1 MNWFSLHKRK
11 LIFFIVFFLICGS
24 SSIWMSFLFLEVG
37 LKDITIGLITIAIA
51 SVCASAEKV
60 LEIVR
65 TQQQIDN
72 EDIIG
77 LAAVVIPLLISI
89 IVVGVLKK
97 SEAFACGLSI
107 IVYVSYCGLWWYQNR
122 DNKTLEENSNVLGGA
137 VEQFKK

>member
-37 LKDITIGLITIAIA
+37 IKDVAIGLITIAIA
-51 SVCASAEKV
+51 SVCASAERV

-65 TQQQIDN
+65 TQRRIDN

-89 IVVGVLKK
+89 IVVGILKK
-97 SEAFACGLSI
+97 SELLAFGLSVI
-107 IVYVSYCGLWWYQNR
+107 IYISYCILWWYQNR
-122 DNKTLEENSNVLGGA
+122 EKEIFEEPTSALGGKI
-137 VEQFKK
+137 Q

>member
-1 MNWFSLHKRK
+1 MSWFRLHKRK

-51 SVCASAEKV
+51 SVCASAERV

-65 TQQQIDN
+65 IPRRIDN

-97 SEAFACGLSI
+97 SELFACALSV
-107 IVYVSYCGLWWYQNR
+107 IVYISYCILWWYQNR
-122 DNKTLEENSNVLGGA
+122 EKEIFEEPTSALGGKI
-137 VEQFKK
+137 Q

>member
-1 MNWFSLHKRK
+1 MSWFSLHKRK

-51 SVCASAEKV
+51 SVCASAERV
-60 LEIVR
+60 LEIVHIQR
-65 TQQQIDN
+65 RIGN

-97 SEAFACGLSI
+97 SELFACILSV
-107 IVYVSYCGLWWYQNR
+107 IVYISYCILWWYQNR
-122 DNKTLEENSNVLGGA
+122 EKEIFEEPTSALGGKI
-137 VEQFKK
+137 Q

>member
-1 MNWFSLHKRK
+1 MNCFSLHKRK

-37 LKDITIGLITIAIA
+37 LKDVAIGLITIAIA
-51 SVCASAEKV
+51 SVCASAERV

-65 TQQQIDN
+65 TQRRIDN

-89 IVVGVLKK
+89 IVVGILKK
-97 SEAFACGLSI
+97 SELLAFGLSV
-107 IVYVSYCGLWWYQNR
+107 IVYILYCILWWYQNR
-122 DNKTLEENSNVLGGA
+122 EKEIFEEPTSALGGKI
-137 VEQFKK
+137 Q

>member
-37 LKDITIGLITIAIA
+37 LKDVAIGLITIAIA
-51 SVCASAEKV
+51 SVCASAERV
-60 LEIVR
+60 LEIVC
-65 TQQQIDN
+65 TQRRIDN

-89 IVVGVLKK
+89 IVVGILKK
-97 SEAFACGLSI
+97 SELLAFGLSVI
-107 IVYVSYCGLWWYQNR
+107 IYISYCILWWYQNR
-122 DNKTLEENSNVLGGA
+122 EKEIFEEPTSALGGKI
-137 VEQFKK
+137 Q

>member
-1 MNWFSLHKRK
+1 MNCFSLHKRK

-37 LKDITIGLITIAIA
+37 LKDVAIGLITIAIA
-51 SVCASAEKV
+51 SVCASAERV

-65 TQQQIDN
+65 TQRRIDN

-89 IVVGVLKK
+89 IVVGILKK
-97 SEAFACGLSI
+97 SELLAFGLSV
-107 IVYVSYCGLWWYQNR
+107 IVYISYCILWWYQNR
-122 DNKTLEENSNVLGGA
+122 EKEIFEEPTNALGGKI
-137 VEQFKK
+137 Q

>member
-65 TQQQIDN
+65 AQQQIDN

-97 SEAFACGLSI
+97 SEALAFGVSI

-137 VEQFKK
+137 TEQFKK

>member
-37 LKDITIGLITIAIA
+37 LKDVTIGLITIAIA
-51 SVCASAEKV
+51 SVCASAERV

-65 TQQQIDN
+65 TQRQIDN

-97 SEAFACGLSI
+97 SELFACVLSV
-107 IVYVSYCGLWWYQNR
+107 IVYISYCILWWYQNR
-122 DNKTLEENSNVLGGA
+122 EKEIFEEPTSALGGKI
-137 VEQFKK
+137 Q

>member
-37 LKDITIGLITIAIA
+37 LKDVAIGLITIAIA
-51 SVCASAEKV
+51 SVCASAERV

-65 TQQQIDN
+65 TQRRIDN

-89 IVVGVLKK
+89 IVVGILKK
-97 SEAFACGLSI
+97 SEILAFGLSV
-107 IVYVSYCGLWWYQNR
+107 IVYISYCILWWYQNR
-122 DNKTLEENSNVLGGA
+122 EKEIFEEPTSALGG
-137 VEQFKK
+137 KIL

>member
-1 MNWFSLHKRK
+1 MSWFSLHKRK

-51 SVCASAEKV
+51 SVCASAERV
-60 LEIVR
+60 LEVVHIQR
-65 TQQQIDN
+65 RIGN

-97 SEAFACGLSI
+97 SELFACILSV
-107 IVYVSYCGLWWYQNR
+107 IVYISYCILWWYQNR
-122 DNKTLEENSNVLGGA
+122 EKEIFEEPTSALGGKI
-137 VEQFKK
+137 Q

>member
-1 MNWFSLHKRK
+1 MNCFSLHKRK

-37 LKDITIGLITIAIA
+37 LKDVAIGLITIAIA
-51 SVCASAEKV
+51 SVCASAERV

-65 TQQQIDN
+65 TQRRIDN

-89 IVVGVLKK
+89 IVVGILKK
-97 SEAFACGLSI
+97 SELLAFGLSV
-107 IVYVSYCGLWWYQNR
+107 IVYISYCILWWYQNR
-122 DNKTLEENSNVLGGA
+122 EKEIFEEPTSALGGKI
-137 VEQFKK
+137 Q

>member
-65 TQQQIDN
+65 AQQQIDN

-97 SEAFACGLSI
+97 SEALAFGVSI

-122 DNKTLEENSNVLGGA
+122 DNKTLEENSNVLGGTT
-137 VEQFKK
+137 EQFKK

>member
-11 LIFFIVFFLICGS
+11 LIFFIVFFLIYGS

-51 SVCASAEKV
+51 SVYASAERV

-65 TQQQIDN
+65 TQRRIDN

-77 LAAVVIPLLISI
+77 LAAVVIPLLVSI
-89 IVVGVLKK
+89 IVVGMLKK
-97 SEAFACGLSI
+97 SEAFACFLSI
-107 IVYVSYCGLWWYQNR
+107 IVYVSYCILWWYQNR
-122 DNKTLEENSNVLGGA
+122 EKEIFEEPTSPLGG
-137 VEQFKK
+137 EIQ

>member
-1 MNWFSLHKRK
+1 MNCFSLHKRK

-37 LKDITIGLITIAIA
+37 LKDVAIGLITIAIA
-51 SVCASAEKV
+51 SVCASAERV

-65 TQQQIDN
+65 TQRRIDN

-89 IVVGVLKK
+89 IVVGILKK
-97 SEAFACGLSI
+97 SELLAFGLSV
-107 IVYVSYCGLWWYQNR
+107 IVYISYCILWWYQNR
-122 DNKTLEENSNVLGGA
+122 EKEIFEEPTSALGG
-137 VEQFKK
+137 KI